1 MNIIIIKLII
11 TILNINSLPSP
22 SLTPELKGQITTQIS
37 DLKMPTGSNSLV
49 LVIGLLRINV
59 FNTDSQVIITFNYR
73 TNLIIIDL
81 FIKRLKKL
89 KKIIKLK
96 GYHIL
101 KEDKELNTFKRI
113 SWNIIFKNII
123 EGKRNIKRD
132 IILLVY

>member
-113 SWNIIFKNII
+113 S
-123 EGKRNIKRD
+123 
-132 IILLVY
+132 